1 LSFLELWRNT
11 IISIAAYSEKIFN
24 LRLQQKS
31 KNIMTKTYDWAI
43 LGCGKI
49 ARKFAN
55 DLKALPNARLYA
67 AASRSLENAQNFA
80 NELGFEVAYGSYEE
94 MASDP
99 KVDVVYIASPHS
111 HHSEHTLL
119 CMNHQKAVLCEKAFA
134 INSREVG
141 QMIEASKKNNTFLME
156 AFWTR
161 FQPSFLKVMDV
172 IRSGELGALK
182 MIHSD
187 FAFNAEYNPEKRLY
201 NVELGGGSLLDI
213 GIYPIFMTL
222 MALGKPSEIK
232 TMASFCPTGAEESIM
247 MSFKYPGGEIAS
259 LVSSFAS
266 YSSTQTEFSFE
277 NGFVRLNRRF
287 YCPTTLTY
295 WKNWEDEK
303 IIEFEKGAGFGYELE
318 AAHVMECLDSGK
330 IESDLMPLSFSAG
343 LMEIMDWVRKDA
355 GIVFPT
361 HD

>member
-1 LSFLELWRNT
+1 MS
-11 IISIAAYSEKIFN
+11 
-24 LRLQQKS
+24 
-31 KNIMTKTYDWAI
+31 KTYNWAI

-49 ARKFAN
+49 ARKFAA
-55 DLKALPNARLYA
+55 DLKLLPNARLYA

-80 NELGFEVAYGSYEE
+80 AELGFEKAYGSYEE
-94 MASDP
+94 MVDDLR
-99 KVDVVYIASPHS
+99 VDVVYIASPHS
-111 HHSEHTLL
+111 HHFEHALL
-119 CMNHQKAVLCEKAFA
+119 CLNHRKAVLCEKAFA
-134 INSREVG
+134 LNSREVAL
-141 QMIEASKKNNTFLME
+141 MIEASKRNNTFLME

-161 FQPSFLKVMDV
+161 FQPSFLKVLEI

-222 MALGKPSEIK
+222 MAFGKPSEIK
-232 TMASFCPTGAEESIM
+232 TLPVFCPTGAEESIM
-247 MSFKYPGGEIAS
+247 MAFKYPGGEIAS

-287 YCPTTLTY
+287 YTPTTLTY

-318 AAHVMECLDSGK
+318 AAHVMDCLDDGK
-330 IESDLMPLSFSAG
+330 TESDLMPLRFSAD
-343 LMEIMDWVRKDA
+343 LMEVMDWVRKDA
-355 GIVFPT
+355 GIVFPS

>member
-1 LSFLELWRNT
+1 MS
-11 IISIAAYSEKIFN
+11 
-24 LRLQQKS
+24 
-31 KNIMTKTYDWAI
+31 KTYNWAI

-49 ARKFAN
+49 ARKFAA
-55 DLKALPNARLYA
+55 DLKVLPNARLYA

-80 NELGFEVAYGSYEE
+80 AEMGFEKAYGSYEE

-99 KVDVVYIASPHS
+99 EVDVVYIASPHS
-111 HHSEHTLL
+111 HHFEHALL
-119 CMNHQKAVLCEKAFA
+119 CLNHRKAVLCEKAFA
-134 INSREVG
+134 LNSREVAL
-141 QMIEASKKNNTFLME
+141 MIEASKTNNTFLME

-161 FQPSFLKVMDV
+161 FQPSFLKVMEI

-222 MALGKPSEIK
+222 MAFGKPSEIK
-232 TMASFCPTGAEESIM
+232 TLPVFCPTGAEESIM
-247 MSFKYPGGEIAS
+247 MAFKYPGGEIAS

-287 YCPTTLTY
+287 YTPTTLTY
-295 WKNWEDEK
+295 WKNWEEEK
-303 IIEFEKGAGFGYELE
+303 IIEFEKGTGFGYELE
-318 AAHVMECLDSGK
+318 AAHVMDCLDDGK
-330 IESDLMPLSFSAG
+330 TESDLMSLSFSAD

-355 GIVFPT
+355 GIVFPS